1 VVPGDDAPY
10 QRTKTDCHPRYRRK
24 REKSQTVFHM
34 HLTTLRNCI
43 IPAWSPERLRC
54 GGAAVKRYSK
64 ESLIAGS
71 VGDLTVSIQNV
82 LYFVVPILIYR
93 TFLKKPI
100 KT

>member
-1 VVPGDDAPY
+1 
-10 QRTKTDCHPRYRRK
+10 
-24 REKSQTVFHM
+24 M

-64 ESLIAGS
+64 ESLLAGS
-71 VGDLTVSIQNV
+71 VGGGPTVSIQNV